1 MPPALRGELRETFID
16 EGVDRMNKKI
26 WRTLLVLGIV
36 PFLIPF
42 FGFGYEMLNA
52 SNWTLLDY
60 LVLYSF
66 LYWPTYVVGL
76 ALIILSVWKLRGRK
90 SHE

>member
-1 MPPALRGELRETFID
+1 
-16 EGVDRMNKKI
+16 MNKKI

-66 LYWPTYVVGL
+66 LYWPTYLVGL
-76 ALIILSVWKLRGRK
+76 VLIVLSVWKLRGGK
-90 SHE
+90 SHG

>member
-1 MPPALRGELRETFID
+1 MKKEL
-16 EGVDRMNKKI
+16 

-66 LYWPTYVVGL
+66 LYWPTYLVGL
-76 ALIILSVWKLRGRK
+76 GLVILSVWKLRGGK
-90 SHE
+90 SHD

>member
-1 MPPALRGELRETFID
+1 MY
-16 EGVDRMNKKI
+16 KKI
-26 WRTLLVLGIV
+26 WRILLVLGIV

-42 FGFGYEMLNA
+42 FGFWYEMLNA

-66 LYWPTYVVGL
+66 LYWPTYLVGL
-76 ALIILSVWKLRGRK
+76 VLIVLAVCKLRGGK

>member
-1 MPPALRGELRETFID
+1 
-16 EGVDRMNKKI
+16 MNKKI
-26 WRTLLVLGIV
+26 WRTMLVLGIV

-42 FGFGYEMLNA
+42 FGFGYEMLN
-52 SNWTLLDY
+52 SSHWTLLDY

-66 LYWPTYVVGL
+66 LFWPTYLVGL
-76 ALIILSVWKLRGRK
+76 FLIILSVWKLRGRK

>member
-1 MPPALRGELRETFID
+1 
-16 EGVDRMNKKI
+16 MNKKL

-42 FGFGYEMLNA
+42 VGFGYEMLNA

-60 LVLYSF
+60 WFLYSF
-66 LYWPTYVVGL
+66 LYCPH
-76 ALIILSVWKLRGRK
+76 ILWG
-90 SHE
+90 

>member
-1 MPPALRGELRETFID
+1 
-16 EGVDRMNKKI
+16 MNKKI
-26 WRTLLVLGIV
+26 WWPLLVLGIV

-60 LVLYSF
+60 CFLYSF
-66 LYWPTYVVGL
+66 LYWPTYLVGL
-76 ALIILSVWKLRGRK
+76 ILIILAVCKLRGRK
-90 SHE
+90 SHD

>member
-1 MPPALRGELRETFID
+1 
-16 EGVDRMNKKI
+16 MNKKI
-26 WRTLLVLGIV
+26 WWALLLLGIV

-52 SNWTLLDY
+52 SDWTLLDY
-60 LVLYSF
+60 FVLYSF
-66 LYWPTYVVGL
+66 LYWPTYLVGL
-76 ALIILSVWKLRGRK
+76 VLIVISVFKLRRQK

>member
-1 MPPALRGELRETFID
+1 
-16 EGVDRMNKKI
+16 MNKKI

-42 FGFGYEMLNA
+42 FGFGYEMLN
-52 SNWTLLDY
+52 SSHWTLFDY
-60 LVLYSF
+60 WFLYSF
-66 LYWPTYVVGL
+66 LYWPTYLVGL
-76 ALIILSVWKLRGRK
+76 VLIVLSVFKLRRQK

>member
-1 MPPALRGELRETFID
+1 
-16 EGVDRMNKKI
+16 MNKKI

-42 FGFGYEMLNA
+42 FGFGYEMLNG
-52 SNWTLLDY
+52 SGWTLLDY

-76 ALIILSVWKLRGRK
+76 ILVVLSAFKLRGGK

>member
-1 MPPALRGELRETFID
+1 M
-16 EGVDRMNKKI
+16 KKKL
-26 WRTLLVLGIV
+26 WWTLLILGIV

-66 LYWPTYVVGL
+66 LYWPTYLVGL
-76 ALIILSVWKLRGRK
+76 GLVILSVWKLRGGK
-90 SHE
+90 SHD

>member
-1 MPPALRGELRETFID
+1 
-16 EGVDRMNKKI
+16 MNKKI
-26 WRTLLVLGIV
+26 WWILLVLGIV

-42 FGFGYEMLNA
+42 FGFGYEMLNG
-52 SNWTLLDY
+52 SHWSLFDY

-66 LYWPTYVVGL
+66 LYWPTYLVGL
-76 ALIILSVWKLRGRK
+76 VLIVISVWKLRGGK

>member
-1 MPPALRGELRETFID
+1 
-16 EGVDRMNKKI
+16 MNKKI
-26 WRTLLVLGIV
+26 WRTLLVLGVV

-52 SNWTLLDY
+52 SKWTLLDY

-66 LYWPTYVVGL
+66 LYWPTYLVGL
-76 ALIILSVWKLRGRK
+76 VLIVISVFKLRRQK

>member
-1 MPPALRGELRETFID
+1 MKKEL
-16 EGVDRMNKKI
+16 
-26 WRTLLVLGIV
+26 WWTLLVLGIV

-52 SNWTLLDY
+52 SNWTMLDY

-66 LYWPTYVVGL
+66 LYWPTYLVGL
-76 ALIILSVWKLRGRK
+76 ILVVLSVFKLRRQK

>member
-1 MPPALRGELRETFID
+1 MKREF
-16 EGVDRMNKKI
+16 

-42 FGFGYEMLNA
+42 FGFWYEMLNG
-52 SNWTLLDY
+52 SDWTLLDY

-76 ALIILSVWKLRGRK
+76 VLIVLSVFKLRRQK

>member
-1 MPPALRGELRETFID
+1 
-16 EGVDRMNKKI
+16 MNKKI

-42 FGFGYEMLNA
+42 FGFGYEMLNS
-52 SNWTLLDY
+52 SNWALFDY
-60 LVLYSF
+60 WFLYSF
-66 LYWPTYVVGL
+66 LYWPTYLVGL
-76 ALIILSVWKLRGRK
+76 VLIVLSVFKLRRQK

>member
-1 MPPALRGELRETFID
+1 MKKEL
-16 EGVDRMNKKI
+16 
-26 WRTLLVLGIV
+26 WWTLLVLGIV
-36 PFLIPF
+36 QLLIPF

-66 LYWPTYVVGL
+66 LYWPTYLVGL
-76 ALIILSVWKLRGRK
+76 VLIVLAVCKLRGRK
-90 SHE
+90 VHA

>member
-1 MPPALRGELRETFID
+1 
-16 EGVDRMNKKI
+16 MNKKI

-52 SNWTLLDY
+52 SDWSLFDY
-60 LVLYSF
+60 WFLYSF
-66 LYWPTYVVGL
+66 LYWPTYLVGL

-90 SHE
+90 DHE

>member
-1 MPPALRGELRETFID
+1 
-16 EGVDRMNKKI
+16 MNKKI

-42 FGFGYEMLNA
+42 FGFGYEMLNG
-52 SNWTLLDY
+52 SDWTLLDY

-76 ALIILSVWKLRGRK
+76 VLIVLAVWKLRGGK